1 MLGVGGDDFTVGLH
15 VLLSSVTTSIILSS
29 NKIQNGD
36 SLVSANPGPPGNWPL
51 KCRGGESNVTVLC
64 LQSRLTLWRVLKC
77 FARVF
82 MFSSNTVIIV
92 ARPLMLS
99 PKRERKA
106 YADRPRSQYHQPQ
119 RDDSTRLRQPM
130 MQPDYSRGSAQNL
143 MGLVRPRLQFHLL
156 YFT

>member
-36 SLVSANPGPPGNWPL
+36 SLVSANPGPW
-51 KCRGGESNVTVLC
+51 ESNVTVLC

-82 MFSSNTVIIV
+82 MFSTNTVIIV